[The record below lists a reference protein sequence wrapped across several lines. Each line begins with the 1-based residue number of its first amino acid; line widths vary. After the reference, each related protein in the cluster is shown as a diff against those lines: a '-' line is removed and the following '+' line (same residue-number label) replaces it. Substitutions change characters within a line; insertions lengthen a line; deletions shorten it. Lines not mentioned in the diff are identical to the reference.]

1 MWPWSLTTDQ
11 LLGALRQE
19 LAMARSRLQQKKGA
33 IPAAARLITNAAQ
46 NGSPTNMLTHLE
58 NIAQLEGCID
68 AVQKYIGH
76 IEVLLQNCASLLDG
90 SVALSDGVKESLN
103 ICWGMVNRATHT
115 EELLK
120 RLKQLPRSHRQFVD
134 VDVTSMAAMYKGAV
148 PAPEKVVGVALAFG
162 QQKGIPRQCF
172 EKAFMSD
179 IRYKEAWMKAAPNAP
194 SPPVSFPGTPVS
206 PPPLCQR
213 APMHPQM
220 SNPCLLIPPSS
231 EIPGKPYY

>member
-58 NIAQLEGCID
+58 NITQLEGCID

-90 SVALSDGVKESLN
+90 SVNAYRGAAEALE
-103 ICWGMVNRATHT
+103 T
-115 EELLK
+115 
-120 RLKQLPRSHRQFVD
+120 
-134 VDVTSMAAMYKGAV
+134 AAAIAQAV
-148 PAPEKVVGVALAFG
+148 C
-162 QQKGIPRQCF
+162 R
-172 EKAFMSD
+172 
-179 IRYKEAWMKAAPNAP
+179 R
-194 SPPVSFPGTPVS
+194 
-206 PPPLCQR
+206 
-213 APMHPQM
+213 
-220 SNPCLLIPPSS
+220 
-231 EIPGKPYY
+231 